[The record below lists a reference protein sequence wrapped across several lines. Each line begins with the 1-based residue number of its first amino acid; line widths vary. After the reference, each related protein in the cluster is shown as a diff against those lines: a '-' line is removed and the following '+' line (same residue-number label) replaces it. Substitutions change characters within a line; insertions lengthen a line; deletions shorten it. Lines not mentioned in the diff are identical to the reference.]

1 MAEKERRK
9 TQGCVTSMPTKIMHI
24 APKK

>member
-1 MAEKERRK
+1 MTEKERRK
-9 TQGCVTSMPTKIMHI
+9 THGCVPSMPTKIMHI